1 MDINTIQTNV
11 DNILKEALALIATTP
26 DEYSVDQAKAKY
38 LGKNGCLTEILKGLK
53 DVDPL
58 LKPKVG
64 QIVNLAKEQILKQLS
79 KQQESLKSAQLVLD
93 LAKDAVD
100 ITLPGRGLELG
111 SLHPLTKIRYRIENF
126 FASMGFSVL
135 EGPEIE
141 DDYHNF
147 TALNIPANHPARDEQ
162 DTFYF
167 ADGTLLR
174 THTSPMQVRTMK
186 KTQKEDLPLK
196 VIVPGKV
203 YRCDLD
209 STHSP
214 MFHQVEGLVVDKNI
228 NFGNLK
234 WLLNRFLE
242 YFFNAKLKVRF
253 RPSYFQ
259 FTEPSAEADI
269 WMEEQKKWLEVL
281 GCGMVH
287 PKVLKA
293 VGFDSEKYTGFAFGM
308 GIERLAM
315 LYYKIDDL
323 RMFFENDL
331 EFLEQF

>member
-1 MDINTIQTNV
+1 MDINAIQTNV
-11 DNILKEALALIATTP
+11 DNILKEALVVIANTS
-26 DEYSVDQAKAKY
+26 DEYSIDQAKAKY

-53 DVDPL
+53 DVDPVL
-58 LKPKVG
+58 RPKVG
-64 QIVNLAKEQILKQLS
+64 QIINFAKEQIIQQLQ
-79 KQQESLKSAQLVLD
+79 KQQESLKASQLALD
-93 LAKDAVD
+93 LAKDAID
-100 ITLPGRGLELG
+100 ITLPGRGLEFG
-111 SLHPLTKIRYRIENF
+111 SLHPLTKVRYRIENF

-147 TALNIPANHPARDEQ
+147 TALNIPANHPARDEH

-174 THTSPMQVRTMK
+174 THTSPMQIRTMK

-196 VIVPGKV
+196 MIVPGKV

-214 MFHQVEGLVVDKNI
+214 MFHQIEGLVVDKNI

-242 YFFNAKLKVRF
+242 YFFNAKVKVRF

-259 FTEPSAEADI
+259 FTEPSAEVDI
-269 WMEEQKKWLEVL
+269 WIEDQKRWLEVL

-287 PKVLKA
+287 PNVLKA
-293 VGFDSEKYTGFAFGM
+293 VDFDPEEYSGLAVGM